1 MQQAEEAAGEPAK
14 LSFCGSLYARVCYF
28 VPLACMVC
36 MTFAFFYL
44 CVVDR
49 PLALAWLTVYMIHHA
64 WCARFRRS
72 AFFLCSLSQV
82 VHFFF
87 QK

>member
-28 VPLACMVC
+28 VPLACMVF

-44 CVVDR
+44 CIADR

-64 WCARFRRS
+64 WWVLGARFFKRECFPIS
-72 AFFLCSLSQV
+72 
-82 VHFFF
+82 
-87 QK
+87 KN